1 MIDVSTGALF
11 KKPPKIT
18 FRPSVEICEDCS
30 GTLRV
35 KKTRTKKAVTLS
47 IGVLKAHETVL
58 ECKICKK
65 IYASEELQK
74 LIPPLCNFGYDVLIY
89 VGKSMF
95 LQYRNEK
102 EIREDLRHKNVF
114 LSKKGIAYLAKK
126 FIVYLALAHRESSKK
141 IKNLLSKG
149 GGYILH
155 LDGTCEGDSPHLM
168 TGLDEIT
175 EIVLE
180 NVKLS
185 SEKAEK
191 IIPFLRNIKKRYGDP
206 LAVVHDMGKG
216 IINAVEEVFPDS
228 PDRICHYHFLADL
241 GEDLFGKENAKIR
254 GRLSKHGIQG
264 KLRKRVRE
272 FNKIIDDNP
281 SLVESLVNGLKEQSI
296 ENLLQPNLMP
306 AAAAYTLALW
316 ALAGKKQGQGYGFP
330 FDRPYLTFYQRLKT
344 IYPKLKELNAVE
356 LGNRKDNKPYV
367 KILRDLIDTM
377 DDSVLRQT
385 AEQMKEKITVFDKLR
400 SAMRI
405 ALPDGKLGLNDNGE
419 DTDIHTIEKGVKDF
433 CKWLSDDEEL
443 SKNEDYKKM
452 LAQIEKYW
460 EKLFSDPIVVDTPH
474 GKITIQP
481 QRTNNILEQLFR
493 EVKRGFRK
501 KSGMK
506 SLSKIL
512 KGMLADIPFIK
523 NLGNPEYMKI
533 ILDGKSCL
541 EERFAEIDAKIVRHE
556 LLKMT
561 NDSVKIPPQI
571 KKLIKMPELPN
582 VLVAA
587 FTG

>member
-1 MIDVSTGALF
+1 MIDFFAGALF
-11 KKPPKIT
+11 KTPPNIP
-18 FRPSVEICEDCS
+18 FGPGVEVCQDCR
-30 GTLRV
+30 GALLV
-35 KKTRTKKAVTLS
+35 EKTRTKKAVTLA
-47 IGVLKAHETVL
+47 IGAFKAHETVL
-58 ECKICKK
+58 ECKVCKK
-65 IYASEELQK
+65 IYVSEELQK
-74 LIPPLCNFGYDVLIY
+74 LIPPLCNIGYDVLVY

-95 LQYRNEK
+95 LQCRNAK
-102 EIREDLRHKNVF
+102 EITDDLKHKNVF

-126 FIVYLALAHRESSKK
+126 FIVYLAMAHRESSEK
-141 IKNLLSKG
+141 IKSLLSKR

-155 LDGTCEGDSPHLM
+155 LDATCEGDSPHLM

-191 IIPFLRNIKKRYGDP
+191 IIPLLRNIKKRYGDP
-206 LAVVHDMGKG
+206 LIVVHDMGKG
-216 IINAVEEVFPDS
+216 ITNAAEEVFPDS

-241 GEDLFGKENAKIR
+241 GDDLFGKENAKIR

-264 KLRKRVRE
+264 KLRNRVRE
-272 FNKIIDDNP
+272 FRKIIDDNP
-281 SLVESLVNGLKEQSI
+281 DLVESLVNSLKEQSI
-296 ENLLQPNLMP
+296 RNLLQPNLMP

-316 ALAGKKQGQGYGFP
+316 ALAGKKQGGGYGFP
-330 FDRPYLTFYQRLKT
+330 FDRAYLNFYQRLKT
-344 IYPKLKELNAVE
+344 IYLKLKELNDIE
-356 LGNRKDNKPYV
+356 FGNRKDNKPYV

-377 DDSVLRQT
+377 DDSVLRRT

-405 ALPDGKLGLNDNGE
+405 ALPDGKRGLNDNGE
-419 DTDIHTIEKGVKDF
+419 DTDIHIIEKGVKDF
-433 CKWLSDDEEL
+433 RKWLSDNEEL
-443 SKNEDYKKM
+443 SKKEDYKKM
-452 LAQIEKYW
+452 LAQIEEYW
-460 EKLFSDPIVVDTPH
+460 DKLFSDPIVVDTPH

-481 QRTNNILEQLFR
+481 QRTNNIIEQLFR

-512 KGMLADIPFIK
+512 KGMLADTPFIK
-523 NLGNPEYMKI
+523 NLGNPEYVKI

-556 LLKMT
+556 LLKMI

-571 KKLIKMPELPN
+571 KKLIKMPEFPN
-582 VLVAA
+582 TLVAA
-587 FTG
+587 FTS